1 MCWPLQNVGNTLPSF
16 YIKIFK
22 CISQLSGAG
31 NLSFHFFSHWLGP
44 KVILGQLLKCNK
56 TLPCCLICERLGFFN
71 HCITSCAVFE
81 EGHLCPQYCCCLTC
95 HRWWAH
101 GSVERWPAQSW
112 GPQWTHAPCKQQR
125 NMHSSE
131 LSFNPMWP
139 VFNSTEIP
147 SKRSKEQNVTGI
159 IKEIP
164 LGLDCPVWSSGFF
177 CYLWHQPGLTLI
189 ALF

>member
-1 MCWPLQNVGNTLPSF
+1 MNRALLEAPIFACIGKSYSFWWCVCWPLQNVGNTLPSF
-16 YIKIFK
+16 YIKNFK

-81 EGHLCPQYCCCLTC
+81 EGHLCPQHCYCLTC

-101 GSVERWPAQSW
+101 GSVERWPTQSW

-131 LSFNPMWP
+131 FVIQS
-139 VFNSTEIP
+139 
-147 SKRSKEQNVTGI
+147 NVT
-159 IKEIP
+159 
-164 LGLDCPVWSSGFF
+164 SF
-177 CYLWHQPGLTLI
+177 
-189 ALF
+189 